1 MSTQQSSSWIGGNRM
16 GLYLCIFDG
25 DDEVASVEVGSYED
39 FGVFREMVL
48 DLVESGDFASV
59 CPILMDHS
67 DADGE
72 WSVENC
78 SGLVAELDTIA
89 SVFAQHEA
97 ISWPAE
103 KWQSALLS
111 GAKPKNLLE
120 SFIDVEGGILVFQL
134 RALAECAVD
143 LKLAVLFQ

>member
-1 MSTQQSSSWIGGNRM
+1 M
-16 GLYLCIFDG
+16 GLYLCIFDRE
-25 DDEVASVEVGSYED
+25 DEVASVEVGSYED

-72 WSVENC
+72 WSAESC
-78 SGLVAELDTIA
+78 HGLLAELDTIS
-89 SVFAQHEA
+89 SVFVQYEA

-103 KWQSALLS
+103 KWQSAVFA
-111 GAKPKNLLE
+111 GVKPKNLLE
-120 SFIDVEGGILVFQL
+120 SFIDVEGRNLVLQL

-143 LKLAVLFQ
+143 LKLPILFQ